1 MQSQIRH
8 LPCLPLSK
16 IRQLCPACFL
26 SVFAL
31 HSSVGFCTTHCW
43 VLYNWSRFYIG
54 FIENLNIFL
63 VDTLHY
69 FNTCHNFLIN
79 LTFLVPYYDSCFIS
93 KFAPWI
99 HLEHKAEFY
108 KIKLFWILSVKH
120 VCRNE
125 VDKLCAPML
134 QLNSQLLISK
144 SLHLSFKLL
153 VLIIFCL
160 FQMDL
165 LIVEVVMAGAPRL
178 HTLIPRNWGM
188 FFRKSSKVKLSLLL
202 AIFLG

>member
-1 MQSQIRH
+1 
-8 LPCLPLSK
+8 
-16 IRQLCPACFL
+16 
-26 SVFAL
+26 
-31 HSSVGFCTTHCW
+31 
-43 VLYNWSRFYIG
+43 
-54 FIENLNIFL
+54 
-63 VDTLHY
+63 
-69 FNTCHNFLIN
+69 
-79 LTFLVPYYDSCFIS
+79 
-93 KFAPWI
+93 
-99 HLEHKAEFY
+99 
-108 KIKLFWILSVKH
+108 
-120 VCRNE
+120 
-125 VDKLCAPML
+125 ML

-202 AIFLG
+202 AIFLGQIRALKCWNKH